1 MAQTPSGG
9 TWQTFTADEIGFME
23 RYTGQLLPIDQAPT
37 DPATALQAMSPIIAS
52 AWNAMNVDAVELAM
66 QGPLAG
72 YFRGL
77 AYDAASDTFSPT
89 TDQQLAPMYEAIFQ
103 AAPSDPVAAASW
115 LAQWKPIVDVVLSN
129 LDRGQ
134 DLAVSYAYVFASMVH
149 AYETVGYP
157 LDIVATASALG
168 VPSDMVIAGGSTLT
182 GNGSPDIYYLN
193 AGNQTVNASAG
204 DDNFVMGQNFGD
216 DVINA
221 VQGGTSIANAL
232 APATGQTDILRFT
245 SLTSSEV
252 TASRSGEDLVITV
265 DGTDQQV
272 TVAGLFGGDL
282 NPVLGVGE
290 IAFADGVVW
299 DTTDI
304 AWAVAP
310 NTNGVDGTLIG
321 TDAMDVLDGG
331 RGNHFLSGG
340 NGGDVYL
347 YDRGDGADTIDVNK

>member
-1 MAQTPSGG
+1 
-9 TWQTFTADEIGFME
+9 
-23 RYTGQLLPIDQAPT
+23 
-37 DPATALQAMSPIIAS
+37 
-52 AWNAMNVDAVELAM
+52 
-66 QGPLAG
+66 
-72 YFRGL
+72 
-77 AYDAASDTFSPT
+77 
-89 TDQQLAPMYEAIFQ
+89 
-103 AAPSDPVAAASW
+103 
-115 LAQWKPIVDVVLSN
+115 
-129 LDRGQ
+129 
-134 DLAVSYAYVFASMVH
+134 VSYAYVFASMVH

-157 LDIVATASALG
+157 LDIVATATALG
-168 VPSDMVIAGGSTLT
+168 VPSDMVIAGASTLT
-182 GNGSPDIYYLN
+182 GNGSPDIYYLD

-204 DDNFVMGQNFGD
+204 DDNFVMGENFGQ

-245 SLTSSEV
+245 SLTSTQV

-272 TVAGLFGGDL
+272 TVTGQFIGDDPGLFGGDL

-310 NTNGVDGTLIG
+310 NTNGVDRRYARAPPQL
-321 TDAMDVLDGG
+321 AWLACASLAAASCPQAE
-331 RGNHFLSGG
+331 RGVGH
-340 NGGDVYL
+340 
-347 YDRGDGADTIDVNK
+347 